1 MELTRR
7 TAGVERLPAVL
18 AIESAAVVSRAER
31 RASVRDW
38 LLSAAPKPREAAD
51 EWRDYGIAVLACG
64 GTLSA
69 VRVSADLVFAAA
81 GVEGPAAKAGTEQ
94 ITAVDVFLSDWFDG
108 GAVVMDISARLYY
121 FLVPPLTGR
130 RWDPQGHPHPD
141 AEILG
146 RDSYLGVP
154 VVDHTEPMGRAYWA
168 VEMDSPGDLC
178 WPDEVASLLHRGQA
192 ALGGPLAG
200 RPQSPTPDTQGEPR
214 AS

>member
-1 MELTRR
+1 MGEETRHHRATAVVTRQNRR
-7 TAGVERLPAVL
+7 TAVA
-18 AIESAAVVSRAER
+18 
-31 RASVRDW
+31 DW

-81 GVEGPAAKAGTEQ
+81 GVEGPAAKAGTEK
-94 ITAVDVFLSDWFDG
+94 ITAVDVFLSGWFDG

-130 RWDPQGHPHPD
+130 RWDPQGHPD
-141 AEILG
+141 VEILG

-192 ALGGPLAG
+192 ALGGPQPHTPSIQESAG
-200 RPQSPTPDTQGEPR
+200 